1 MFGSNE
7 ESVGDLIVLGGEFVA
22 RASSSELVKKL
33 NGEENSCFQEM
44 IHLLYCVPKFIDFC
58 DIFLSEK
65 NKEEDVRNLDDD
77 I

>member
-7 ESVGDLIVLGGEFVA
+7 ECAHNLIVLGGELVA
-22 RASSSELVKKL
+22 QASSSELVKTL
-33 NGEENSCFQEM
+33 NGEENFCFKEM
-44 IHLLYCVPKFIDFC
+44 IHLLYCVPKLIDFC

-65 NKEEDVRNLDDD
+65 NKEVDRNINDD